1 MMDIIDIH
9 THRTDATAALISAD
23 PRHFDPQPGLWYS
36 VGIHPWDT
44 SADLTDDDFSL
55 LESCAAH
62 PQVLA
67 IGETGMDRL
76 QGGELTVQESVFIRH
91 LQVAH
96 DEGLPVIVHNVR
108 CTQDILNAR
117 RKAGMEQVAMIIHG
131 MRGNKHIA
139 RTLLE
144 AGCYLSYGARFNPAA
159 LLSTPLDRLLI
170 ETDDTPSTTI
180 DEVAALV
187 AQALSLTPEEV
198 ICHVITN
205 ILRLFKQ

>member
-9 THRTDATAALISAD
+9 THRTDATAALISVD
-23 PRHFDPQPGLWYS
+23 PRYFDPQPGLWYS

-44 SADLTDDDFSL
+44 SADLTDEAFSL
-55 LESCAAH
+55 LEACAAH